1 KREPNKR
8 SKANGRHSAHL
19 SEEDAMSNIGS
30 LHVRGRRTG
39 VMRIVRLRYAITPDG
54 SVLISAGGLSEQ
66 WPLNLRANP
75 ACPVELRAEVRHYHA
90 IERSVRRFPLHPV

>member
-1 KREPNKR
+1 
-8 SKANGRHSAHL
+8 
-19 SEEDAMSNIGS
+19 MSNIGS

-75 ACPVELRAEVRHYHA
+75 ACQFEMGGEVRHYNA
-90 IERSVRRFPLHPV
+90 IEQSVRRFRLDPV